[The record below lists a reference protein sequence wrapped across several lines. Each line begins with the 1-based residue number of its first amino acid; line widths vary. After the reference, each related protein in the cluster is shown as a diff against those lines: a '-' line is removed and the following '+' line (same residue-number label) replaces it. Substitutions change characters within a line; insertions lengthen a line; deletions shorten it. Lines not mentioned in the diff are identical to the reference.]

1 MDQHRSFPPTAAG
14 VRESRLWAK
23 ACCDQW
29 GCTSA
34 GDVVALVV
42 DELAANA
49 IFHGG
54 SAPSVSIGLGE
65 GAVVGSVHDDGPGT
79 LALQPAAAEPD
90 PDRMGG
96 WGLLVVQQLTE
107 SWSVDYDDLGKTVHF
122 RIPC

>member
-1 MDQHRSFPPTAAG
+1 MDQHRTFPATAEG

-29 GCTSA
+29 GCA
-34 GDVVALVV
+34 GAADAVALVV

-54 SAPSVSIGLGE
+54 TAPSVCIALDD
-65 GAVVGSVHDDGPGT
+65 GAVLGAVHDDGSGT
-79 LALQPAAAEPD
+79 LALHPSAPD
-90 PDRMGG
+90 SGTVGG

-107 SWSVDYDDLGKTVHF
+107 SWSVDYDSRGKTVHF
-122 RIPC
+122 RVRC